1 SNAFVTRRSPVQ
13 VWLAALLK
21 NADCQI
27 NNQRFS
33 LFKAVVRIKKLFFS
47 FPLFPTYHNRT
58 DGIYLQKE
66 WLTEADSFLYTHK
79 HISKQTYLFNYPTV
93 QKKLHCVER
102 INKQGILLMYDTQKY
117 FRNLP
122 NTIFISTF
130 EF

>member
-1 SNAFVTRRSPVQ
+1 M
-13 VWLAALLK
+13 
-21 NADCQI
+21 
-27 NNQRFS
+27 
-33 LFKAVVRIKKLFFS
+33 RIKNYFS
-47 FPLFPTYHNRT
+47 HSPLFPTYHNRT

-66 WLTEADSFLYTHK
+66 QLTEADSFLYAHK
-79 HISKQTYLFNYPTV
+79 HISKQTYLLNYPTV

-102 INKQGILLMYDTQKY
+102 INKQGILLMYDTQKH